1 MTQMA
6 GIEAGEI
13 LQGIREWVEIET
25 PTDSPPSVNRLMDE
39 VQSSYEALGATT
51 RRIPRDGF
59 GDCLRV
65 RCPWG
70 GDEPGILVLSHL
82 DTVHPLGT
90 IERLPFHVDGDRA
103 FGPGIYDMKGGAFLA
118 FHAFRHLVRQGRQ
131 TPLPLTFLYN
141 SDEEMSSQSSRPLI
155 EEQARQ
161 AKYVLVTEPCRDG
174 GKVVTARKGTARFT
188 LTFEGRPSHSGS
200 KHELGRSAIKELARQ
215 ILLLEEMTDYERGLT
230 VNVGVVSGGT
240 RPNVIPAEAVAE
252 VDMRVPS
259 REIAEEAIAKAQN
272 LKPFDPDVRIR
283 VEGGAK
289 RPPFEPS
296 EEGMALFQHAQ
307 GVARE
312 LGVELESVTTG
323 GASDGNFTAPMVPT
337 LDGLGVDGEGA
348 HTFHEQLYVSSLEPR
363 CALMLRLFETLK

>member
-25 PTDSPPSVNRLMDE
+25 PTDSPASVNRLMDT
-39 VQSSYEALGATT
+39 VQSGYEALGATT

-90 IERLPFHVDGDRA
+90 LDRLAFRVDGDRA

-118 FHAFRHLVRQGRQ
+118 FHAFRHLVRQGRE

-141 SDEEMSSQSSRPLI
+141 SDEEMSSEGSRPLI
-155 EEQARQ
+155 EEQARN

-200 KHELGRSAIKELARQ
+200 KHQEGRSAVKEMARQ
-215 ILLLEEMTDYERGLT
+215 ILLLEEMTDYDRGLT

-252 VDMRVPS
+252 VDMRVPT
-259 REIAEEAIAKAQN
+259 REIAEEAIAKVQH
-272 LKPFDPDVRIR
+272 LKSFDPDVRIH

-296 EEGMALFQHAQ
+296 EHGMALFRHAQ
-307 GVARE
+307 GVASE
-312 LGVELESVTTG
+312 LGFELDSVTTG
-323 GASDGNFTAPMVPT
+323 GASDGNFTAPIVPT

-363 CALMLRLFETLK
+363 CALMLRLFETLQ